1 MKARRLL
8 AVARKETIH
17 LLRDPRSLALAF
29 LIPLLLV
36 LLFGYALNLDVEE
49 LASAVVDQD
58 RTPESRE
65 LIRRIDASR
74 AFAVREELETP
85 RELADAIDRGRVVAG
100 WVIPARTGA
109 ALRAGRPA
117 PLQVLLDGSDPNTG
131 AQARS
136 FAASLI
142 ERLNAE
148 REGGV
153 RRGPP
158 SAFPGVEARLRVWF
172 NENLES
178 RAFIVPGILAVILMI
193 AGALLAST
201 AIAREVEGGTLETLR
216 MLPLSAAEM
225 AAGKALPYAAVAWVD
240 ALAAVALAWGV
251 FGIAPR
257 AGILGLLL
265 ASALYILVAVG
276 TGLLLSAIARSQLVA
291 TQLAILVTYLPSLLL
306 SDFVFPRQNM
316 PAALQALS
324 AIVPATY
331 FIDILNGLYLRGI
344 PAAALWPS
352 LLPLGAMAA
361 ALAAGCVWAFRRE
374 GF

>member
-1 MKARRLL
+1 MNVRRTL

-17 LLRDPRSLALAF
+17 LLRDPRSLAFAF
-29 LIPLLLV
+29 FIPLLLV

-58 RTPESRE
+58 HTPESRE

-85 RELADAIDRGRVVAG
+85 GELADAIDGGRVIVG

-136 FAASLI
+136 YAASLI

-148 REGGV
+148 RE
-153 RRGPP
+153 RGMRGRP
-158 SAFPGVEARLRVWF
+158 SPAFPGVEARLRVWF

-201 AIAREVEGGTLETLR
+201 AIAREVESGTLETLR
-216 MLPLSAAEM
+216 MLPLSAGEL
-225 AAGKALPYAAVAWVD
+225 AAGKALPYAAVAWID

-251 FGIAPR
+251 FGIPPR
-257 AGILGLLL
+257 AGILVLLL
-265 ASALYILVAVG
+265 ASVLYILVAVG

-316 PAALQALS
+316 PGALQAIS
-324 AIVPATY
+324 SIVPATY

-352 LLPLGAMAA
+352 LLILGAMAA